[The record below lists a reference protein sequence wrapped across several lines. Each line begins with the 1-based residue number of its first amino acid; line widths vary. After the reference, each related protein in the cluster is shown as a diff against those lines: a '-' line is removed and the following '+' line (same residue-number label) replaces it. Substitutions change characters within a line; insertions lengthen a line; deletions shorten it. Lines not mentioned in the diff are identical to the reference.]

1 MSPHAVATAA
11 AAARPGIS
19 APSRVRSHFHV
30 WLGLWMLAIV
40 VIGFWP
46 TYFSLLVRGA
56 LAIPAV
62 VHAHALVF
70 LGWMGLMMAQ
80 VIVAARGHI
89 RLHRAI
95 GRWGI
100 GYGCVVIVMGL
111 IVGPTSAVIKF
122 NSGVW
127 TRDEAARSLLVNIG
141 DMVSFAAWFGAA
153 IWFRARPEVHKR
165 LMVVATV
172 ALLFAALARWTFVGS
187 GLARAGIWLSPI
199 FIGMVHD
206 WVTRRRVHPV
216 YAIGSI
222 ALFLF
227 AFRLLV
233 ANSES
238 WLRIGRPI
246 FDGLR

>member
-1 MSPHAVATAA
+1 
-11 AAARPGIS
+11 
-19 APSRVRSHFHV
+19 
-30 WLGLWMLAIV
+30 MLTIV

-46 TYFSLLVRGA
+46 TYFSPLLRGT
-56 LAIPAV
+56 LAIPTV

-70 LGWMGLMMAQ
+70 LGWMALLMAQ
-80 VIVAARGHI
+80 AIVAARGNI
-89 RLHRAI
+89 RLHRRI

-100 GYGCVVIVMGL
+100 AYGCAVIAMGL
-111 IVGPTSAVIKF
+111 IVGPATAVIKF
-122 NSGVW
+122 DSGEW
-127 TRDEAARSLLVNIG
+127 TRDRAAGSLLLTVG

-153 IWFRARPEVHKR
+153 IWYRTRPEVHKR

-172 ALLFAALARWTFVGS
+172 ALLVAALARWTFVGS

-216 YAIGSI
+216 YTIGSI
-222 ALFLF
+222 VLFLF
-227 AFRLLV
+227 ALRLLV
-233 ANSES
+233 ANSEA

-246 FDGLR
+246 FDALR